1 MNNKIEL
8 NIFETDNP
16 ILNNWKYYALN
27 NRDIKQKEK
36 EWENIDETEN
46 TKNLNY
52 GYVTSII

>member
-1 MNNKIEL
+1 MKNKMEL

-27 NRDIKQKEK
+27 ERDIKQKEK
-36 EWENIDETEN
+36 EWENIDEIEN
-46 TKNLNY
+46 TKNQNY

>member
-1 MNNKIEL
+1 MKNKIEL

-27 NRDIKQKEK
+27 ERDIKQEEK

-46 TKNLNY
+46 TKNQNY
-52 GYVTSII
+52 GYITSII

>member
-1 MNNKIEL
+1 MKNKMEL

-27 NRDIKQKEK
+27 ERDIKQKEK

-46 TKNLNY
+46 TKNQNY
-52 GYVTSII
+52 GYITSII